1 MIKQGLKNYLLNL
14 KYFFTPLGTFF
25 LGIIIGL
32 SILIPGT
39 INVVNK
45 LGIQVGTILNN
56 ANLNF
61 EAFKDSLVDSVKALD
76 WNNLDAAI
84 KSFFNYQWLTKTF
97 NDALYALAGDFG
109 SSATEISFLVEE
121 AINDFLPLLVSFVF
135 FSLLGILGGF
145 ILTRMLVRKEIAS
158 RGIGKMILSTLL
170 DSFLSLTLIAFSLW
184 LIAVWEP
191 SIFISAFISIFLFG
205 FVSLFEAYFVH
216 AKKKMK
222 FRNIVNLK
230 NVSKLLI
237 SNLIILLIGVIFV
250 SLVSIVINRL
260 VGLFVGVSFI
270 EISFVVISL
279 NAEAYVK
286 SVAENKIKA

>member
-205 FVSLFEAYFVH
+205 FVSLFEAYFIH